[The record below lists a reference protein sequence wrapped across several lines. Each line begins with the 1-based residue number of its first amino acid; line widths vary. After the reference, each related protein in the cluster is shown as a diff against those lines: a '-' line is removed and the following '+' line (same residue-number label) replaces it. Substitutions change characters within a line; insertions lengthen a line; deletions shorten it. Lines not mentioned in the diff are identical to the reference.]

1 MQLQACILL
10 LATLLHAISP
20 MVAAAQP
27 VDYDSWIEKTE
38 GEYRGE
44 LLTGN
49 AFAPVVTTL
58 RVQSAATIVGHY
70 VFVEP
75 SGKNVGG
82 ELTDCAPM
90 PSRELGCRWHD
101 EYGTGRLVLTFDAN
115 LKSFRGR
122 WSSSQSPARWQP
134 WSGRRE

>member
-1 MQLQACILL
+1 MQPQACILL
-10 LATLLHAISP
+10 LTTLLHVTSTV
-20 MVAAAQP
+20 VATAQP
-27 VDYDSWIEKTE
+27 VGTDGWIGEIA
-38 GEYRGE
+38 GEYRGA

-49 AFAPVVTTL
+49 DFAPVVSTL
-58 RVQSAATIVGHY
+58 RIQSDATIVGHY

-75 SGKNVGG
+75 SGKTVGG

-90 PSRELGCRWHD
+90 PSRELVCRWHD
-101 EYGTGRLVLTFDAN
+101 EYGTGWLVLTFDKS

-122 WSSSQSPARWQP
+122 WSSSQSPARWHP